1 MNQYSNLDFKTCTVC
16 KLEQHF
22 GCFSKQKLGR
32 NGLKANCKLCE
43 KQYQIAN
50 RDKIADQKL
59 KYYQKNRDKI
69 SKRTAKYYQENRD
82 KILKRTMEWYA
93 STIDQRRLNDKK
105 RYHEI
110 RSNQERLLILRE
122 TMKKGSKKY
131 KNKYPEREKARLFV
145 RRAIK
150 SGKLIRP
157 TACSFCGCECKP
169 HAHHDSYNIK
179 DWLNVRWLCLKCHA
193 THHRKH
199 PDIVK

>member
-50 RDKIADQKL
+50 RDKIASQH
-59 KYYQKNRDKI
+59 
-69 SKRTAKYYQENRD
+69 SKYYQENRD
-82 KILKRTMEWYA
+82 KILKRTREWYA
-93 STIDQRRLNDKK
+93 ATIDQRRLNDKI

-110 RSNQERLLILRE
+110 RANTKRLLILRE
-122 TMKKGSKKY
+122 IMRKGSKKY
-131 KNKYPEREKARLFV
+131 KNKYPEREKARLSV

-157 TACSFCGCECKP
+157 TACSSCGCECKP
-169 HAHHDSYNIK
+169 NAHHDSYDAKN
-179 DWLNVRWLCLKCHA
+179 WLNVRWLCRKCHT

-199 PDIVK
+199 PDLVK